1 MTLDQTISR
10 GLTALGPRVVATAVS
25 EADYMR
31 DYAESFHEWIDGAVI
46 KMSPVTA
53 EHDNL
58 AYFLRGLLET
68 YFVFQAVGQVKSVP
82 FVMKPGPDARRREP
96 DLQIIRHDNP
106 GSLTD
111 TAMLGP
117 ADICIEIVSEGS
129 EETDFGS
136 KFVEYQRGGVREY
149 WLIDPLRHEV
159 RFYRLNAEG
168 IYLSQPLDPH
178 GSYTTPL
185 LPAFQLDT
193 RLLWS
198 SPLPNPV
205 QILALVQSMFPAG

>member
-1 MTLDQTISR
+1 MTLDPTLSL
-10 GLTALGPRVVATAVS
+10 GLTAREPRVAATAVS

-31 DYAESFHEWIDGAVI
+31 DHAESFHEWVDGAVI
-46 KMSPVTA
+46 RKSPVTA

-68 YFVFQAVGQVKSVP
+68 YFVFQPIGQVKSAP
-82 FVMKPGPDARRREP
+82 FVMKPGADARRREP

-129 EETDFGS
+129 EEIDFGS

-149 WLIDPLRHEV
+149 WLIDPLRHEA

-168 IYLSQPLDPH
+168 IYLSQPVDAQ
-178 GSYTTPL
+178 GRYTTPL
-185 LPAFQLDT
+185 LPAFKLDT
-193 RLLWS
+193 ALLWS
-198 SPLPNPV
+198 APLPNPV
-205 QILALVQSMFPAG
+205 QILALVQTMFPSG